1 MRFNQVSILLFLL
14 MILFVTGCELD
25 IAEDEVI
32 TSDTAIREGTPGVFK
47 DSEVG
52 GVTYSTSSG
61 LAGTLIRRGSFTTTL
76 GIW

>member
-1 MRFNQVSILLFLL
+1 M
-14 MILFVTGCELD
+14 D

-32 TSDTAIREGTPGVFK
+32 TSDTAIREGTPGVSK

-61 LAGTLIRRGSFTTTL
+61 LAGTIDSKG
-76 GIW
+76 